1 MVNSQSESNNSGN
14 QARTLTVVMPAYNE
28 EENIELAVQEVRV
41 EVLDKVPDSSLIVVN
56 DGSKDRTGEILARM
70 AVSEP
75 RLTVIETANGGH
87 GPSLIK
93 GLNKAQS
100 DYVFLV
106 DSDMQI
112 PLSCFPALWRAAADA
127 DPVFGIR
134 ENRQD
139 PKLRLV
145 LSALVSGIVGTIF
158 GVTLKD
164 TNVPCKVF
172 KRKIWTELFSKLND
186 HSLLIPSI
194 MIAIY
199 TKRHNYK
206 VVDMPV
212 PHRARTKGEG
222 SLNLGKLFQVCQ
234 KSLGQLMQ
242 HKKNIL

>member
-1 MVNSQSESNNSGN
+1 MVNSQSEPNSPGKD
-14 QARTLTVVMPAYNE
+14 ADTLTVVMPAYNE
-28 EENIELAVQEVRV
+28 EENIELAVQEVKV
-41 EVLDKVPDSSLIVVN
+41 EVLDKVPGSSLIVVN
-56 DGSKDRTGEILARM
+56 DGSKDRTGEILAGLAAR
-70 AVSEP
+70 EP

-100 DYVFLV
+100 EYVFLV

-112 PLSCFPALWRAAADA
+112 PLSCFPSLWSAAANADA
-127 DPVFGIR
+127 VFGMR

-145 LSALVSGIVGTIF
+145 LSALVSGIVGAIF
-158 GVTLKD
+158 GVNLKD
-164 TNVPCKVF
+164 TNVPCKIF
-172 KRKIWTELFSKLND
+172 KRKIWTELFARLND

-222 SLNLGKLFQVCQ
+222 SLNLGKLWQVCQ
-234 KSLGQLMQ
+234 QSLGQLMQ